1 MPIQSK
7 YHASFYEGGIY
18 HVYNRTNNR
27 ERLFKSDANRIY
39 FLKQYARY
47 IHPFAETF
55 CWCLLPNHFHFLIRI
70 RQLDTIKTYLQQQE
84 HPLKSAER
92 KFLTG
97 HCNTD
102 QLLILEWQRFF
113 TAYSM
118 AFNKQHNRNGNL
130 FQRPFKRLEVNK
142 ESHFTQAVI
151 YIHANAQRHNLCTDF
166 TEYKWT
172 SWHSMLS
179 ANETMLNRTEVLDWF
194 GGQEQFIKAHQN
206 MAAHYCNSDDVVD
219 DD

>member
-1 MPIQSK
+1 MPPRKEVSPVDEKPKPFTKSAPMPVQPK
-7 YHASFYEGGIY
+7 YHARFYEGGIF

-27 ERLFKSDANRIY
+27 ERLFKSDANRFY

-70 RQLDTIKTYLQQQE
+70 RQADTIKKALQQQE
-84 HPLKSAER
+84 LPLKPAER
-92 KFLTG
+92 KFLSG
-97 HCNTD
+97 HCTMD
-102 QLLILEWQRFF
+102 HLLILEWQRFF

-142 ESHFTQAVI
+142 ESHF
-151 YIHANAQRHNLCTDF
+151 YP
-166 TEYKWT
+166 
-172 SWHSMLS
+172 
-179 ANETMLNRTEVLDWF
+179 
-194 GGQEQFIKAHQN
+194 GGGLYSCQCKTP
-206 MAAHYCNSDDVVD
+206 
-219 DD
+219 